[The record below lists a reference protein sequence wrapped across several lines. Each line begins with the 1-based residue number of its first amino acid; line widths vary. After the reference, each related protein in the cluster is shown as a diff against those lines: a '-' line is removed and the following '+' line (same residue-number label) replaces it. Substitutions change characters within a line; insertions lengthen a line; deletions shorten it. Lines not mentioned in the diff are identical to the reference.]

1 MDIEEVIGKSP
12 VVTKI
17 LDCTMITP
25 LLMHGKENKKV
36 AELRAPSFTG
46 VFRYWF
52 RALQPA
58 SSSRMVRR
66 ESIMF
71 QEESNLF
78 GGTRGK
84 SQKSP
89 ILVSISPPISFKE
102 HQYNTR
108 PHAPYKKPPTIVPG
122 IPENKLFQLQLQTYL
137 KDEHLFDT
145 VLTYAKISFYLGGFG
160 QRSRRGFG
168 SITITNDEKH
178 ENPEQ
183 WLDYVQRLISS
194 VSKLPLQKKK
204 NNLIVTGNQQNISH
218 PQLLGVYIGH
228 GYDNAEEALITINET
243 SSKVANAYKGA
254 LGDIGGPQKKLA
266 SPVIASVKPIGNKFY
281 IVVTEVNNTKDRA
294 SYNLENYLNAKKM
307 FLEEV
312 GATY

>member
-1 MDIEEVIGKSP
+1 MNIEEVIGKSP
-12 VVTKI
+12 VITKI
-17 LDCTMITP
+17 LDCTTITP
-25 LLMHGKENKKV
+25 LLMHGKENKKL

-58 SSSRMVRR
+58 SSSSMI
-66 ESIMF
+66 SMF
-71 QEESNLF
+71 QEESDLF
-78 GGTRGK
+78 GGTRRK
-84 SQKSP
+84 SKKSP
-89 ILVSISPPISFKE
+89 LVVSVSSLSDEE
-102 HQYNTR
+102 HHYNTR

-122 IPENKLFQLQLQTYL
+122 IPENKSFQLQLQTYL

-266 SPVIASVKPIGNKFY
+266 SPVIASVKPIGDKFY

>member
-1 MDIEEVIGKSP
+1 MNIEEVIGKSP
-12 VVTKI
+12 VITKI
-17 LDCTMITP
+17 LDCTTITP
-25 LLMHGKENKKV
+25 LLMHGKENKKL

-58 SSSRMVRR
+58 SSSSMI
-66 ESIMF
+66 SMF
-71 QEESNLF
+71 QEESDLF
-78 GGTRGK
+78 GGTRRK
-84 SQKSP
+84 SKKSP
-89 ILVSISPPISFKE
+89 LVVSVSSLSDEE
-102 HQYNTR
+102 HRYNTR

-122 IPENKLFQLQLQTYL
+122 IPENKSFQLQLQTYL

-145 VLTYAKISFYLGGFG
+145 VLTYAKISFYLSGFG

-168 SITITNDEKH
+168 SIALTNDKKF
-178 ENPEQ
+178 ENPQQ
-183 WLDYVQRLISS
+183 WLDYVHQLISS
-194 VSKLPLQKKK
+194 VSKLPLQKKH
-204 NNLIVTGNQQNISH
+204 NNIIVTGNQQNISH